1 MARITKRFAKGIL
14 GNVSV
19 DTKFLCTDGKAF
31 SNIDELELGL
41 ATMSDGTFEQH
52 VNSER
57 NDFSNW
63 IKHAVGDNRLANLL
77 IGSNDRYLAAKKIKD
92 RKKQLSKR
100 L

>member
-14 GNVSV
+14 GNVST
-19 DTKFLCTDGKAF
+19 DTKFLCTDGKTF

-41 ATMSDGTFEQH
+41 ATMSDETFEHH
-52 VNSER
+52 VSSKR
-57 NDFSNW
+57 NDFSDW
-63 IKHAVGDNRLANLL
+63 IKHAVGDKRLAGLL
-77 IGSNDRYLAAKKIKD
+77 LGSNDRYLAAKKIKD